1 MPANCSAAK
10 QLPQFYKHEKA
21 DMYIWKYAYLLFL
34 LNQVN
39 CCSFL
44 RGPACEQTGKW
55 SSLKILPDKHRHRPR
70 AQDKFVIDSGLLAFR
85 VAVASVAVPEGINTQ
100 IPCTAVL

>member
-21 DMYIWKYAYLLFL
+21 DMYRKYTYLLFL
-34 LNQVN
+34 SNQVN

-44 RGPACEQTGKW
+44 RVPACEQTGKW

-70 AQDKFVIDSGLLAFR
+70 AQDKFMIDSGLLTFR
-85 VAVASVAVPEGINTQ
+85 VAVASVAVTEGINTQ